1 MKHGSLCQLRRH
13 NSRALL
19 NYIRLELSTKNRPD
33 NVIAPRPNFHAMA
46 SQQSLGRNGKWL
58 LPSFCSLYFFGE
70 EGTEL
75 NFRLNFRSN
84 NFFNTLPV
92 IQRERGIYASC
103 AFLSQHFYNLK
114 IIIRYE
120 TCEKYRK
127 KKYIRVFCFL
137 SYMSIVAVFSN
148 KFATP
153 VKKGRTNV
161 SRWSEWN
168 GGANIYA
175 RLFKFD
181 DSKGGAV
188 NFEKQTSR
196 AR

>member
-1 MKHGSLCQLRRH
+1 MRWPLNNLWVETENDSFLLFVPYIFWGGGDRAEFSVEFSIKQL
-13 NSRALL
+13 
-19 NYIRLELSTKNRPD
+19 
-33 NVIAPRPNFHAMA
+33 
-46 SQQSLGRNGKWL
+46 
-58 LPSFCSLYFFGE
+58 
-70 EGTEL
+70 
-75 NFRLNFRSN
+75 
-84 NFFNTLPV
+84 FNTLPV

-148 KFATP
+148 KFATL

>member
-1 MKHGSLCQLRRH
+1 MRWPLNNLWVENDSFLLFVPYIFWGGGDRAEFSVEFSIKQL
-13 NSRALL
+13 
-19 NYIRLELSTKNRPD
+19 
-33 NVIAPRPNFHAMA
+33 
-46 SQQSLGRNGKWL
+46 
-58 LPSFCSLYFFGE
+58 
-70 EGTEL
+70 
-75 NFRLNFRSN
+75 
-84 NFFNTLPV
+84 FNTLPV

-148 KFATP
+148 KFATL

-161 SRWSEWN
+161 SRASEMVAQIFMLAFSSSTTRK
-168 GGANIYA
+168 GAQLI
-175 RLFKFD
+175 
-181 DSKGGAV
+181 SKSKRRERDNVV
-188 NFEKQTSR
+188 NRFFHSSHERMSKKNLR
-196 AR
+196 FVF